1 MAQDGSFDIR
11 GSKPLQG
18 GIMAMIAQHP
28 PRLTRSNDQRT
39 ITYGQ
44 RDVDAIREQIEE
56 TEASKRQGLLWALG
70 LSIAALVGS
79 IALLTTS
86 YALYSSSESDKR
98 KLTDENAALRLRAD
112 QTQQQ
117 LDVATATLARH
128 SQHKA
133 DAQANL
139 ERILPDVLRGNA
151 SPGEMAS
158 FAQMVH
164 SEASGRL
171 ELDQRPPDKLFRNWR
186 ATGGES
192 PGTYALVGGFVDG
205 KWVVYSNLVAR
216 RATG

>member
-1 MAQDGSFDIR
+1 MDTI
-11 GSKPLQG
+11 LH
-18 GIMAMIAQHP
+18 HP
-28 PRLTRSNDQRT
+28 RHLTRSNEDRA

-56 TEASKRQGLLWALG
+56 TEASKRRGLLWALG
-70 LSIAALVGS
+70 FSIAALVGS

-86 YALYSSSESDKR
+86 YALYSSSESDKQ
-98 KLTDENAALRLRAD
+98 KLTEENAALRLRAD

-117 LDVATATLARH
+117 LDVATATLASH
-128 SQHKA
+128 TQQKA
-133 DAQANL
+133 EAQAKL

-186 ATGGES
+186 STGGDS

-216 RATG
+216 RTAS

>member
-1 MAQDGSFDIR
+1 MDTM
-11 GSKPLQG
+11 L
-18 GIMAMIAQHP
+18 QHP
-28 PRLTRSNDQRT
+28 PRLVRSSDNRT

-56 TEASKRQGLLWALG
+56 TEASKRRGLLWALG
-70 LSIAALVGS
+70 LSVAALVGS
-79 IALLTTS
+79 IVLLTTS
-86 YALYSSSESDKR
+86 YALYSSGKSDMAI
-98 KLTDENAALRLRAD
+98 LTEENAALRLRAD

-117 LDVATATLARH
+117 LDVATATLEAH
-128 SQHKA
+128 SQNKA
-133 DAQANL
+133 EAQAKL
-139 ERILPDVLRGNA
+139 DRILPSVLNGNA

-186 ATGGES
+186 SSGGES

-216 RATG
+216 RSTS

>member
-1 MAQDGSFDIR
+1 MDTTLR
-11 GSKPLQG
+11 N
-18 GIMAMIAQHP
+18 P
-28 PRLTRSNDQRT
+28 PRPTRSNEDRS

-56 TEASKRQGLLWALG
+56 TEASKRRGLLWALG
-70 LSIAALVGS
+70 LSIAGLVGA
-79 IALLTTS
+79 IVLFTTS

-98 KLTDENAALRLRAD
+98 KLTEENTALRLRAD

-117 LDVATATLARH
+117 LDLANATLAKH

-133 DAQANL
+133 EAQANL
-139 ERILPDVLRGNA
+139 ERILPGVLRGNA

-186 ATGGES
+186 SSGGES

-216 RATG
+216 RSTS

>member
-1 MAQDGSFDIR
+1 MDTM
-11 GSKPLQG
+11 L
-18 GIMAMIAQHP
+18 QHP
-28 PRLTRSNDQRT
+28 PRLTRSNDDRR

-44 RDVDAIREQIEE
+44 RDVDAIRAQIEE
-56 TEASKRQGLLWALG
+56 TEASKRRGLLWALG
-70 LSIAALVGS
+70 LTIAGLVGA
-79 IALLTTS
+79 IALSTTS
-86 YALYSSSESDKR
+86 YALYTSSESDKQ
-98 KLTDENAALRLRAD
+98 KLTEENAALRLRAN

-117 LDVATATLARH
+117 LDVATATLAAH

-133 DAQANL
+133 DAQAKL
-139 ERILPDVLRGNA
+139 DRILPSVLRGNA

-186 ATGGES
+186 SSGGES

-216 RATG
+216 RSS